1 MYTQFYADHE
11 GKPAFPVDSAY
22 DVLSGKLPL
31 ARYKDKIVLVGTTAA
46 GTGDSFAT
54 PVSASTAPVLTLAHS
69 VSSLLQGDFFT
80 RPSWAGWAQLGIF
93 IVLTLYL
100 AFAVPRLK
108 AKLAAFTSLLLVIA
122 LIGAQIGLMVA
133 EGIWLPMTIAA
144 VFLALGHAFMT
155 VKKFNI
161 TEHLKQT
168 SEVEGAESN
177 RMLGLAFQ
185 GQGQQIGRAHV

>member
-1 MYTQFYADHE
+1 M
-11 GKPAFPVDSAY
+11 
-22 DVLSGKLPL
+22 VLS
-31 ARYKDKIVLVGTTAA
+31 
-46 GTGDSFAT
+46 
-54 PVSASTAPVLTLAHS
+54 
-69 VSSLLQGDFFT
+69 
-80 RPSWAGWAQLGIF
+80 
-93 IVLTLYL
+93 LYL

-168 SEVEGAESN
+168 SEVEGAERSEEHTSELQSLMRN
-177 RMLGLAFQ
+177 SYAVLCLKKKQ
-185 GQGQQIGRAHV
+185 TQNT